1 MGKHPL
7 DSSSTS
13 LSCVRT
19 DSGQADCLAF
29 VVLGTVL
36 LSTTLRIHGD
46 RSGHIMTVRFLS
58 ILATLLSSS
67 PLLLCNGLPLG
78 LKFGHK
84 FGHMLAGPLW
94 FKGTLFLRGILNNCL
109 GLVIAFLSSLL
120 EATASWSTDLPGFL
134 GTTSDGCVFLDSL
147 LLNTANLLGPF

>member
-1 MGKHPL
+1 MG

-36 LSTTLRIHGD
+36 LSTTLRIHMD
-46 RSGHIMTVRFLS
+46 RSGHIMTVRFSS

-67 PLLLCNGLPLG
+67 PLSLCNGLMCHPPFPLYQV
-78 LKFGHK
+78 LH
-84 FGHMLAGPLW
+84 
-94 FKGTLFLRGILNNCL
+94 LFLSPYHHPFLL
-109 GLVIAFLSSLL
+109 SQPQHLFLSLCYPPFLL
-120 EATASWSTDLPGFL
+120 AQVDHLFL
-134 GTTSDGCVFLDSL
+134 FSCHHSVQFQVSHL
-147 LLNTANLLGPF
+147 